1 MGGFIGSQEMN
12 RWPPGQPPQIP
23 TATGH
28 GCAALAPV
36 NISPPVIS
44 GTPQDGSIL
53 TSGGDSWTNIPSDFQ
68 FQWWS
73 TGGAQVAATAS
84 PGESITVTSISGT
97 AMTTSAIVTLAP
109 GASITSSVSG
119 FPSGIT
125 VPSGGT
131 GSTFT
136 ITNAGN
142 GSFTGSAA
150 AMASGAVTFT
160 FAGQTFSGL
169 AVPFAQGYITTSGF
183 TGGAAVYNFSTP
195 QAIVSPNAEHVVI
208 LSSANDG
215 TQTGGDIQFATSVN
229 GAVFSSFPDLFVS
242 SVTATGSAVTFH
254 FAGQAVAPTVGGFI
268 TTSGFTG
275 AGSAYNFSAQQ
286 AITAS
291 TTSSATIS
299 STANVGS
306 ATGEVQLPMTPF
318 VGDDIF
324 VQEVAFNTTNQNNF
338 PGLSKFISSQP
349 VGPITAAGPPDNIT
363 PPVISG
369 TPQVGDVLALTQGT
383 WSENPQLV
391 DQWESNGTPI
401 SGQTGPTYIPV
412 VGDETKNITVVETAT
427 DPLGSANATSNSLG
441 PVTAPVA
448 SCSASTAWLS
458 RANVV
463 GGVTTPYQN
472 AVTALICGQVNAGT
486 FALHDVEYL
495 TTAPTEALAELTSSR
510 SRFTLAP
517 RASVTFSANAGLT
530 GAANSTGSADT
541 TYSPAS
547 GQMTSSSALM
557 GVCIL
562 NNRTTLATPSFQSE
576 LGSQATS
583 PTGYIIDPLTGTTLA
598 TATLTTLGASTTADI
613 SASRLSRQLKA
624 GSGYRD
630 SHRRHSAHTFRRH
643 SYRPRLS
650 PLPNSSCWQLVL
662 PLRAKQCRGAVRQ
675 YRAPGYRGWGRPGA
689 GETTA
694 QVQADEALFTAA
706 LHAMGASAGKAK
718 MKRSL

>member
-1 MGGFIGSQEMN
+1 MG
-12 RWPPGQPPQIP
+12 
-23 TATGH
+23 
-28 GCAALAPV
+28 
-36 NISPPVIS
+36 
-44 GTPQDGSIL
+44 
-53 TSGGDSWTNIPSDFQ
+53 
-68 FQWWS
+68 
-73 TGGAQVAATAS
+73 
-84 PGESITVTSISGT
+84 
-97 AMTTSAIVTLAP
+97 
-109 GASITSSVSG
+109 
-119 FPSGIT
+119 
-125 VPSGGT
+125 
-131 GSTFT
+131 
-136 ITNAGN
+136 
-142 GSFTGSAA
+142 
-150 AMASGAVTFT
+150 SGAVTFT

-169 AVPFAQGYITTSGF
+169 AVPFAQGYITTSGY
-183 TGGAAVYNFSTP
+183 TGGASVYNFSTP

-215 TQTGGDIQFATSVN
+215 TQTGGDIKFATSIN

-254 FAGQAVAPTVGGFI
+254 FAGQSVAPTGFL

-275 AGSAYNFSAQQ
+275 AGSAYNFSTQQ
-286 AITAS
+286 AITSSS
-291 TTSSATIS
+291 TTSATIA
-299 STANVGS
+299 STANVGN
-306 ATGEVQLPMTPF
+306 ATGEIQLPMTPF

-338 PGLSKFISSQP
+338 PGLSQFISSQP
-349 VGPITAAGPPDNIT
+349 VGPITAAGPPVNIT
-363 PPVISG
+363 PPAISG

-495 TTAPTEALAELTSSR
+495 TTAPTEALAELNLVSS
-510 SRFTLAP
+510 SFTLAP
-517 RASVTFSANAGLT
+517 RASVTFTANAGLT

-547 GQMTSSSALM
+547 GQMSTSSALM

-583 PTGYIIDPLTGTTLA
+583 PTGYIIDPLTGTTSA

-613 SASRLSRQLKA
+613 PLSTVSTTQGGFWVSRQSSTAFSTYFSQALVSTATITSSTPPA
-624 GSGYRD
+624 GNSFFLFGLNN
-630 SHRRHSAHTFRRH
+630 AGVLFGNTG
-643 SYRPRLS
+643 
-650 PLPNSSCWQLVL
+650 LPDTVGGVVL
-662 PLRAKQCRGAVRQ
+662 
-675 YRAPGYRGWGRPGA
+675 GA

-706 LHAMGASAGKAK
+706 LHAMGVSSGC
-718 MKRSL
+718 